1 MKILFSLLLL
11 IAVVVAPAQQV
22 HRCGRA
28 HSCGAHKSMMEDA
41 GNLRSDTLDVIRY
54 TLNLDMTMMAS
65 QQIAGHCV
73 VDFASKMDGIAQI
86 NLDLLALTVDAVTDA
101 WGGPLSF
108 THTGSLLSIDLPVAL
123 DTGALYQVQIW
134 YHGSPVSDTTW
145 GGFYFA
151 SGYAYNMGVG
161 FDADPHNF
169 GRTWFPCF
177 DNFVE
182 RSTYEFNV
190 LTSGGKTAYCN
201 GLRTQVETVGT
212 DSLLTQW
219 ILDVEI
225 PTYLANIAVADYVHV
240 EDAFTSVQG
249 TDIPIWIAAKAADT
263 TDAKLS
269 MANLVPA
276 LEAYETDYGPYRFP
290 RVGYVCVPFSGG
302 AMEHATN
309 ISYPLFAIDG
319 TDTWET
325 LWAHEVAHMWWGDL
339 VTCHHAGEMWLN
351 EGWARY
357 SEALFVEN
365 IYGTEAYT
373 NYILENHKDV
383 ILRAHQQDGQRYP
396 VSPVPHEATYGSH
409 VYNKGADMVHTLR
422 GYMGDEAFFEACR
435 DFLGDSAWT
444 DIHSTGLRDYF
455 QNYTDADLNAFFDNW
470 IFTPGYPE
478 FRIAQCVSSATEVT
492 VAVEQHRHYSDALYT
507 HVPLQLSL
515 VGTGGSYDTLIVAGS
530 EWTATI
536 DVPESLGVYTAVLN
550 RNNAISQAV
559 FGEEFVFTEAESRNF
574 DYAEAQAAL
583 LTLSSDSV
591 WVRIENHLS
600 EADFPHAIPGT
611 EYLISPDR
619 WWRVDGN
626 FQVGDDL
633 DMTLR
638 YYGNGGANDFDP
650 LLFAEVEALGLDEDA
665 LVMLYRPREFDG
677 NVPQAWTEWP
687 AYELNTIGSTTN
699 WTGRFDLHHVVP
711 GDYAM
716 AVKTGVVS
724 LPQAQPSAPEVF
736 WADGFL
742 HFRSA
747 QPSDWIIYNAAGVQ
761 VGQHN
766 NLRHSRLP
774 TASWSPGVYLAVAR
788 DGSRSIRVVVPG

>member
-1 MKILFSLLLL
+1 MKMLLPLLLL
-11 IAVVVAPAQQV
+11 FTVLAAPAQHL

-28 HSCGAHKSMMEDA
+28 HACPSNKSMMEDA

-54 TLNLDMTMMAS
+54 TINLDMTMMAS

-73 VDFASKMDGIAQI
+73 VDFSSKMDGIDQI
-86 NLDLLALTVDAVTDA
+86 NLDLLALTVDSVSNA
-101 WGGPLSF
+101 WGVPLSF
-108 THTGSLLSIDLPVAL
+108 THSGSLLSIDLPVAL
-123 DTGALYQVQIW
+123 NEGESYQVQIW

-201 GLRTQVETVGT
+201 GLRTGVETVGT
-212 DSLLTQW
+212 DSLMTQW

-290 RVGYVCVPFSGG
+290 RVGYVCVPFGGG

-357 SEALFVEN
+357 SEALFLEN
-365 IYGTEAYT
+365 IYGGEAYIE
-373 NYILENHKDV
+373 YILENHKDV
-383 ILRAHQQDGQRYP
+383 ILRAHQQDGQRFP

-422 GYMGDEAFFEACR
+422 GYMGDAAFFEACR
-435 DFLGDSAWT
+435 DFLSDSAWT

-470 IFTPGYPE
+470 IFAPGYPE
-478 FRIAQCVSSATEVT
+478 FRISACVSSATEVT

-536 DVPESLGVYTAVLN
+536 DVPESLGIYTAVLN

-559 FGEEFVFTEAESRNF
+559 LGEEFVFTETESRDF
-574 DYAEAQAAL
+574 DYAEAQTEL
-583 LTLSSDSV
+583 LTLASDSV

-611 EYLISPDR
+611 DYLISPDR

-626 FQVGDDL
+626 LQAGDDL

-638 YYGNGGANDFDP
+638 YFGNGGANDFDP

-665 LVMLYRPREFDG
+665 LVLLYRPRESDG
-677 NVPQAWTEWP
+677 NGPQAWTEWP
-687 AYELNTIGSTTN
+687 TYELNTIGSTTN
-699 WTGRFDLHHVVP
+699 WTGRFDLHHVLP
-711 GDYAM
+711 GDYAI

-724 LPQAQPSAPEVF
+724 VPQAAPYAPEVF
-736 WADGFL
+736 WSDGFL
-742 HFRSA
+742 HFRGA
-747 QPSDWIIYNAAGVQ
+747 QASHWIIYTASGVQ
-761 VGQHN
+761 VWQDD
-766 NLRHSRLP
+766 NLRYSRLP
-774 TASWSPGVYLAVAR
+774 TASWSPGVYVAVAR
-788 DGSRSIRVVVPG
+788 DGSRSIRIVVPG

>member
-1 MKILFSLLLL
+1 MKMLLPLLLL
-11 IAVVVAPAQQV
+11 FTVLAAPAQHL

-28 HSCGAHKSMMEDA
+28 HACPSNKSMMEDA

-54 TLNLDMTMMAS
+54 TINLDMTMMAS

-73 VDFASKMDGIAQI
+73 VDLSSKMDGIDQI
-86 NLDLLALTVDAVTDA
+86 NLDLLALTVDSVSNA
-101 WGGPLSF
+101 WGVPLSF
-108 THTGSLLSIDLPVAL
+108 THSGSLLSIDLPVAL
-123 DTGALYQVQIW
+123 NEGESYQVQIW

-201 GLRTQVETVGT
+201 GLRTEVEAVGT

-290 RVGYVCVPFSGG
+290 RVGYVCVPFGGG

-357 SEALFVEN
+357 SEALFLEN
-365 IYGTEAYT
+365 IYGGEAYIE
-373 NYILENHKDV
+373 YILENHKDV
-383 ILRAHQQDGQRYP
+383 ILRAHQQDGQRFP

-422 GYMGDEAFFEACR
+422 GYMGDAAFFEACR
-435 DFLGDSAWT
+435 DFLSDSAWT

-470 IFTPGYPE
+470 IFAPGYPE
-478 FRIAQCVSSATEVT
+478 FRISACVSSATEVT

-536 DVPESLGVYTAVLN
+536 DVPESLGIYTAVLN

-559 FGEEFVFTEAESRNF
+559 LGEEFVFTETESRDF
-574 DYAEAQAAL
+574 DYAEAQTEL
-583 LTLSSDSV
+583 LTLASDSV

-611 EYLISPDR
+611 DYLISPDR

-626 FQVGDDL
+626 LQAGDDL

-638 YYGNGGANDFDP
+638 YFGNGGANDFDP

-665 LVMLYRPREFDG
+665 LVLLYRPRESDG
-677 NVPQAWTEWP
+677 NGPQAWTEWP
-687 AYELNTIGSTTN
+687 TYELNTIGSTTN
-699 WTGRFDLHHVVP
+699 WTGRFDLHHVLP
-711 GDYAM
+711 GDYAI

-724 LPQAQPSAPEVF
+724 VPQAAPYAPEVF
-736 WADGFL
+736 WSDGFL
-742 HFRSA
+742 HFRGA
-747 QPSDWIIYNAAGVQ
+747 QASDWIIYTAAGVQ
-761 VGQHN
+761 VWQDD
-766 NLRHSRLP
+766 NLRYSRLP
-774 TASWSPGVYLAVAR
+774 TASWSPGVYVAVAR
-788 DGSRSIRVVVPG
+788 DGSRSIRIVVPG